1 MKFIC
6 LRRDEQGKW
15 EHLGPQS
22 AVEVPDLTDEDPGR
36 ILEHEAV
43 EMVGLAGVF
52 LPIPFDRW
60 LLFEAEAQVT
70 VKPVL
75 RRVEIPARTAR
86 PGEIEAEDDAAGEP
100 RDDDDEARLDS
111 DLDGLTQGP
120 KRS

>member
-6 LRRDEQGKW
+6 LRRDDQGKW

-22 AVEVPDLTDEDPGR
+22 AVEVPDLTDDDPGR

-52 LPIPFDRW
+52 LPIPFNAW

-70 VKPVL
+70 VKPV
-75 RRVEIPARTAR
+75 RRVDPPARSVR
-86 PGEIEAEDDAAGEP
+86 PGEIEAEDEAAGEP
-100 RDDDDEARLDS
+100 RDEDDEASLDH

-120 KRS
+120 KRR